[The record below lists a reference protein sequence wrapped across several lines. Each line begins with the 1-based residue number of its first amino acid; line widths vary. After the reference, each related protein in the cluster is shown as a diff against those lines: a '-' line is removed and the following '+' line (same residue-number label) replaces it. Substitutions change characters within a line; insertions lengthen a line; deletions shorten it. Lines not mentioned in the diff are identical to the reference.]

1 MYQMR
6 LLLSYPHLHQLQP
19 PSLWIKV
26 TSPNGGEVI
35 TEGDVFRITW
45 ASSPS
50 IDRVSIGYKAC
61 YSCLDW
67 IAFDTPN
74 TGYYDWPVSVGYGTS
89 QYTIEITGYQTGIG
103 SAIDTSDAPFT
114 VVKLPTATPANTS
127 TPLFTSTPTI
137 VPTFTMTP
145 IENWPLS
152 MTIISPSIGETL
164 TYGETYRINWE
175 APPGVYYGMIAIL
188 SRCMGCTS
196 DWDVE
201 YNDLTPY
208 TGYFN
213 WDVIVDDPLNKEFAV
228 YIEGRG
234 SDSGFIVGWGY
245 VGPFYVVYEG
255 MPPVPTPTPTTA
267 FTPPQMN
274 TPTITPSPTI
284 TMTPTP
290 TRDLLHLVVTNNA
303 DSGPGSLRQAIV
315 NSAPGGTI
323 TFSPSLAGQT
333 ITLGS
338 SLSIRKNL
346 VIDGTGLDP
355 RAEISGNGA
364 VRILAIDV
372 DAAVTLQSLILKKGN
387 SADEGGGAIL
397 LNGDLTINNIIFTGN
412 TAYQGGAI
420 SSPIYNTNLT
430 ITHSRFES
438 NSAQQRGGAIS
449 VEFGNLTLQTSNLS
463 NNSAGLVGGAVD
475 LQRNG
480 PYVMENNTFANNNAM
495 SGGALAMESI
505 EEAVAVKGNLFSGNH
520 ASLYGGALFEMS
532 AYSSSYLTIE
542 NNTFFANQANE
553 GSGALDIEDAALIR
567 NNTFSNNRA
576 PQKGASLYIGYNA
589 DVNLVNNIFEQ
600 NLDTAGCYRYISGN
614 NSLTGNNNLVDDG
627 SPACMPSIIADPLL
641 GPLADNG
648 GTTQSMALLPGSPAI
663 DMGDDASCP
672 AMDQRGTARPQGLHC
687 DIGSYKSVVMATG
700 TPTPTYTP
708 VDTTSPTDIPTETPT
723 PTLTHTGTQTPSR
736 TPSLTPTRTPA
747 PTDVCTDC

>member
-1 MYQMR
+1 MFKITWKSSPNIDKVTIGYKDCSSCLSWIVNGIPNTGYYDWTAGVGYRSQVTIYIIGYQTGVGSVSDVSDAPFTV
-6 LLLSYPHLHQLQP
+6 LPP
-19 PSLWIKV
+19 PSPTPTPTLWIKV

-208 TGYFN
+208 TGYFD

-255 MPPVPTPTPTTA
+255 MPPVPTSTPTTA

-274 TPTITPSPTI
+274 APTITPSPTI

-303 DSGPGSLRQAIV
+303 DSGPGSLRQAIA
-315 NSAPGGTI
+315 NSARQATLPKPWPIRTKGAKISKNFRIGSLL
-323 TFSPSLAGQT
+323 TFKK
-333 ITLGS
+333 
-338 SLSIRKNL
+338 IRVPAPPRINPPYQP
-346 VIDGTGLDP
+346 DP
-355 RAEISGNGA
+355 E
-364 VRILAIDV
+364 V
-372 DAAVTLQSLILKKGN
+372 LKK
-387 SADEGGGAIL
+387 
-397 LNGDLTINNIIFTGN
+397 
-412 TAYQGGAI
+412 
-420 SSPIYNTNLT
+420 
-430 ITHSRFES
+430 
-438 NSAQQRGGAIS
+438 
-449 VEFGNLTLQTSNLS
+449 
-463 NNSAGLVGGAVD
+463 VGKGSMV
-475 LQRNG
+475 
-480 PYVMENNTFANNNAM
+480 NA
-495 SGGALAMESI
+495 SQ
-505 EEAVAVKGNLFSGNH
+505 FSK
-520 ASLYGGALFEMS
+520 
-532 AYSSSYLTIE
+532 T
-542 NNTFFANQANE
+542 
-553 GSGALDIEDAALIR
+553 
-567 NNTFSNNRA
+567 
-576 PQKGASLYIGYNA
+576 
-589 DVNLVNNIFEQ
+589 
-600 NLDTAGCYRYISGN
+600 
-614 NSLTGNNNLVDDG
+614 
-627 SPACMPSIIADPLL
+627 
-641 GPLADNG
+641 
-648 GTTQSMALLPGSPAI
+648 
-663 DMGDDASCP
+663 
-672 AMDQRGTARPQGLHC
+672 
-687 DIGSYKSVVMATG
+687 
-700 TPTPTYTP
+700 
-708 VDTTSPTDIPTETPT
+708 
-723 PTLTHTGTQTPSR
+723 
-736 TPSLTPTRTPA
+736 
-747 PTDVCTDC
+747 